1 MEQKAVLSCEHVS
14 FCYPRQTD
22 NAIED
27 ISFSIGEA
35 EFVVLCG
42 QSGCGKTT
50 LLRHFKKN
58 QIPFGTGSGKLYYRG
73 SDLETMDDRESAA
86 RIGFVGQNPDTQLV
100 TDKVWHEL
108 AFGLENLGVPGEQI
122 RRRTAEIAQYFGM
135 ESWFRR
141 PVSELSGGQ
150 KQLLNL
156 ASVVI
161 MQPDVLLLD
170 EPTAQLDP
178 IGTGRF
184 LDTLRRLNRDLGTAV
199 LLSEQR
205 LEEVVPMADRVL
217 IMHQGHLVADA
228 VPGQCAAK
236 LEAYERDHNEALPI
250 ASAMPVAVRVWKA
263 CHYRDE
269 ASSPVSIRQGKSWLA
284 DHVRK
289 TGQPGEATET
299 GGMQNMATDAV
310 HKMGQTDEATE
321 AGSKRNM
328 ATDAV
333 RKTGQTGETIKSAVS
348 DRHPCHTAK
357 RAVSE
362 TALFVDRLCFG
373 YQKDQRVLEDFTM
386 RVPKGMLYAVVG
398 GNGSGK
404 STALKAIMGICKPR
418 RGKVKAAGKIRF
430 LAQNPKSLFTELTA
444 AEELMAMLLPE
455 NGGAGLKEADRTQR
469 VGEMLSYLELTAQR
483 EQNPMDLS
491 GGQQQRLALGKL
503 LLTEP
508 DILLLDEPT
517 KGLDGAFKEKLAEFL
532 KDLCSKGKTVVLVSH
547 DMEFCARYADQCGL
561 LFDGQLISE
570 GETRA
575 FFRENVF
582 YTTAAQRMSRGV
594 CGDCLLAEDIVR
606 ALQEAG
612 CAG

>member
-236 LEAYERDHNEALPI
+236 LEAYEREHNEALPI

-269 ASSPVSIRQGKSWLA
+269 ANSPVSIRQGKSWLA

-289 TGQPGEATET
+289 TGQPGEP
-299 GGMQNMATDAV
+299 
-310 HKMGQTDEATE
+310 
-321 AGSKRNM
+321 
-328 ATDAV
+328 
-333 RKTGQTGETIKSAVS
+333 IKSAVS

-612 CAG
+612 GAG

>member
-217 IMHQGHLVADA
+217 IMHQGYLVADS
-228 VPGQCAAK
+228 VPEQCAAK
-236 LEAYERDHNEALPI
+236 LEAYEMDHNEALPI

-269 ASSPVSIRQGKSWLA
+269 AGSPVSIRQGKSWLS
-284 DHVRK
+284 DRVRK
-289 TGQPGEATET
+289 TGQPG
-299 GGMQNMATDAV
+299 DP
-310 HKMGQTDEATE
+310 
-321 AGSKRNM
+321 
-328 ATDAV
+328 
-333 RKTGQTGETIKSAVS
+333 IKSAVS

-386 RVPKGMLYAVVG
+386 RVPKGTLYAVVG

-469 VGEMLSYLELTAQR
+469 VGETLSYLELTAQR

-517 KGLDGAFKEKLAEFL
+517 KGLDGAFKEKLAELL

-612 CAG
+612 CAR

>member
-58 QIPFGTGSGKLYYRG
+58 QIPFGTGSGKLFYRG

-217 IMHQGHLVADA
+217 IMHQGHLVADS
-228 VPGQCAAK
+228 VPEQCAAK
-236 LEAYERDHNEALPI
+236 LEAYEMDHNEALPI

-269 ASSPVSIRQGKSWLA
+269 AGSPVSIRQGKSWLS
-284 DHVRK
+284 DRVRK
-289 TGQPGEATET
+289 TGQPG
-299 GGMQNMATDAV
+299 DP
-310 HKMGQTDEATE
+310 
-321 AGSKRNM
+321 
-328 ATDAV
+328 
-333 RKTGQTGETIKSAVS
+333 IKSAVS

-386 RVPKGMLYAVVG
+386 RVPKGTLYAVVG

-469 VGEMLSYLELTAQR
+469 VGETLSYLELTAQR
-483 EQNPMDLS
+483 EQDPMDLS

-517 KGLDGAFKEKLAEFL
+517 KGLDGAFKEKLAELL

-612 CAG
+612 CAR

>member
-35 EFVVLCG
+35 ELVVLCG

-199 LLSEQR
+199 LSSEQR

-269 ASSPVSIRQGKSWLA
+269 ANSPVSIRQGKSWLA

-289 TGQPGEATET
+289 TGQPGEP
-299 GGMQNMATDAV
+299 
-310 HKMGQTDEATE
+310 
-321 AGSKRNM
+321 
-328 ATDAV
+328 
-333 RKTGQTGETIKSAVS
+333 IKSAVS

-418 RGKVKAAGKIRF
+418 RGNVKAAGKIRF

>member
-263 CHYRDE
+263 CHYRNE

-289 TGQPGEATET
+289 TGQPGEP
-299 GGMQNMATDAV
+299 
-310 HKMGQTDEATE
+310 
-321 AGSKRNM
+321 
-328 ATDAV
+328 
-333 RKTGQTGETIKSAVS
+333 IKSAVS

>member
-184 LDTLRRLNRDLGTAV
+184 LDTLRRLNRDQGTAV

-269 ASSPVSIRQGKSWLA
+269 ASSPVSIRQGRSWLA

-289 TGQPGEATET
+289 TGQPGEP
-299 GGMQNMATDAV
+299 
-310 HKMGQTDEATE
+310 
-321 AGSKRNM
+321 
-328 ATDAV
+328 
-333 RKTGQTGETIKSAVS
+333 IKSAVS

-418 RGKVKAAGKIRF
+418 RGNVKAVGKIRF

-469 VGEMLSYLELTAQR
+469 VGKMLSYLELTAQR

-612 CAG
+612 GAG

>member
-58 QIPFGTGSGKLYYRG
+58 QIPFGTGSGKLFYRG

-217 IMHQGHLVADA
+217 IMHQGHLVADS
-228 VPGQCAAK
+228 VPEQCAAK
-236 LEAYERDHNEALPI
+236 LEAYEMDHNEALPI

-269 ASSPVSIRQGKSWLA
+269 AGSPVSIRQGKSWLS
-284 DHVRK
+284 DRVRK
-289 TGQPGEATET
+289 TGQPG
-299 GGMQNMATDAV
+299 DP
-310 HKMGQTDEATE
+310 
-321 AGSKRNM
+321 
-328 ATDAV
+328 
-333 RKTGQTGETIKSAVS
+333 IKSAVS

-386 RVPKGMLYAVVG
+386 RVPKGTLYAVVG

-469 VGEMLSYLELTAQR
+469 VGETLSYLELTAQR

-517 KGLDGAFKEKLAEFL
+517 KGLDGAFKEKLAELL

-547 DMEFCARYADQCGL
+547 DMEFCARYADQGGL

-612 CAG
+612 CAR

>member
-236 LEAYERDHNEALPI
+236 LEAYEREHNEALPI

-269 ASSPVSIRQGKSWLA
+269 ANSPVSIRQGKSWLA

-289 TGQPGEATET
+289 TGQPGEP
-299 GGMQNMATDAV
+299 
-310 HKMGQTDEATE
+310 
-321 AGSKRNM
+321 
-328 ATDAV
+328 
-333 RKTGQTGETIKSAVS
+333 IKSAVS

-386 RVPKGMLYAVVG
+386 RVPEGMLYAVVG

-455 NGGAGLKEADRTQR
+455 NGGASLKEADRTQR

-582 YTTAAQRMSRGV
+582 YTMAAQRMSRGV
-594 CGDCLLAEDIVR
+594 CGDCLLAEDIIR

>member
-58 QIPFGTGSGKLYYRG
+58 QIPFGTGSGKLFYRG

-199 LLSEQR
+199 LLSEQL

-217 IMHQGHLVADA
+217 IMHQGHLVADS
-228 VPGQCAAK
+228 VPEQCAAK
-236 LEAYERDHNEALPI
+236 LEAYEMDHNEALPI

-269 ASSPVSIRQGKSWLA
+269 AGSPVSIRQGKSWLS
-284 DHVRK
+284 DRVRK
-289 TGQPGEATET
+289 TGQPG
-299 GGMQNMATDAV
+299 DP
-310 HKMGQTDEATE
+310 
-321 AGSKRNM
+321 
-328 ATDAV
+328 
-333 RKTGQTGETIKSAVS
+333 IKSAVS

-386 RVPKGMLYAVVG
+386 RVPKGTLYAVVG

-455 NGGAGLKEADRTQR
+455 NGGAGVKEADRTQR
-469 VGEMLSYLELTAQR
+469 VGETLSYLELTAQR

-517 KGLDGAFKEKLAEFL
+517 KGLDGAFKEKLAELL

>member
-263 CHYRDE
+263 CHYRNE

-289 TGQPGEATET
+289 TGQ
-299 GGMQNMATDAV
+299 
-310 HKMGQTDEATE
+310 
-321 AGSKRNM
+321 
-328 ATDAV
+328 
-333 RKTGQTGETIKSAVS
+333 TGEPIKSAVS

-444 AEELMAMLLPE
+444 AEEMMAMLLPE

>member
-236 LEAYERDHNEALPI
+236 LEAYEREHNEALPI

-289 TGQPGEATET
+289 TGQPGEP
-299 GGMQNMATDAV
+299 
-310 HKMGQTDEATE
+310 
-321 AGSKRNM
+321 
-328 ATDAV
+328 
-333 RKTGQTGETIKSAVS
+333 IKSAVS

-469 VGEMLSYLELTAQR
+469 VGKMLSYLELTAQR

-517 KGLDGAFKEKLAEFL
+517 KGLDGAFKEKLAELL

-561 LFDGQLISE
+561 LFDGKLISE

-575 FFRENVF
+575 FFGENVF
-582 YTTAAQRMSRGV
+582 YTTAAQRMSLGV
-594 CGDCLLAEDIVR
+594 CEDCLLAEDIIR
-606 ALQEAG
+606 TLQETG
-612 CAG
+612 GVG

>member
-58 QIPFGTGSGKLYYRG
+58 QIPFGTGSGKLFYRG

-289 TGQPGEATET
+289 TGQPGEP
-299 GGMQNMATDAV
+299 
-310 HKMGQTDEATE
+310 
-321 AGSKRNM
+321 
-328 ATDAV
+328 
-333 RKTGQTGETIKSAVS
+333 IKSAVS

-418 RGKVKAAGKIRF
+418 RGNVKAAGKIRF

-517 KGLDGAFKEKLAEFL
+517 KGLDGAFKEKLAELL
-532 KDLCSKGKTVVLVSH
+532 KDLCTKGKTVVLVSH

>member
-236 LEAYERDHNEALPI
+236 LEAYEREHNEALPI

-269 ASSPVSIRQGKSWLA
+269 ANSPVSIRQGKSWLA

-289 TGQPGEATET
+289 TGQPGEP
-299 GGMQNMATDAV
+299 
-310 HKMGQTDEATE
+310 
-321 AGSKRNM
+321 
-328 ATDAV
+328 
-333 RKTGQTGETIKSAVS
+333 IKSAVS

-418 RGKVKAAGKIRF
+418 RGKVKAAGKIRI
-430 LAQNPKSLFTELTA
+430 LAQNPKSLFTELKA
-444 AEELMAMLLPE
+444 PE
-455 NGGAGLKEADRTQR
+455 NGGASLKEADRTQR

-594 CGDCLLAEDIVR
+594 CGDCLLAEDIIR

>member
-58 QIPFGTGSGKLYYRG
+58 QIPFGTGSGKLFYRG

-217 IMHQGHLVADA
+217 IMHQGHLVADS
-228 VPGQCAAK
+228 VPEQCAAK
-236 LEAYERDHNEALPI
+236 LEAYEMDHNEALPI

-269 ASSPVSIRQGKSWLA
+269 AGSPVSIRQGKSWLS
-284 DHVRK
+284 DRVRK
-289 TGQPGEATET
+289 TGQPG
-299 GGMQNMATDAV
+299 DP
-310 HKMGQTDEATE
+310 
-321 AGSKRNM
+321 
-328 ATDAV
+328 
-333 RKTGQTGETIKSAVS
+333 IKSAVS
-348 DRHPCHTAK
+348 DRHHCHTAK

-386 RVPKGMLYAVVG
+386 RVPKGTLYAVVG

-469 VGEMLSYLELTAQR
+469 VGETLSYLELTAQR

-517 KGLDGAFKEKLAEFL
+517 KGLDGAFKEKLAELL

-612 CAG
+612 CAR

>member
-58 QIPFGTGSGKLYYRG
+58 QIPFGTGSGKLFYRG

-122 RRRTAEIAQYFGM
+122 RRWTAEIAQYFGM

-217 IMHQGHLVADA
+217 IMHQGHLVADS
-228 VPGQCAAK
+228 VPEQCAAK
-236 LEAYERDHNEALPI
+236 LEAYEMDHNEALPI

-269 ASSPVSIRQGKSWLA
+269 AGSPVSIRQGKSWLS
-284 DHVRK
+284 DRVRK
-289 TGQPGEATET
+289 TGQPG
-299 GGMQNMATDAV
+299 DP
-310 HKMGQTDEATE
+310 
-321 AGSKRNM
+321 
-328 ATDAV
+328 
-333 RKTGQTGETIKSAVS
+333 IKSAVS

-386 RVPKGMLYAVVG
+386 RVPKGTLYAVVG

-455 NGGAGLKEADRTQR
+455 NGGAGVKEADRTQR
-469 VGEMLSYLELTAQR
+469 VGETLSYLELTAQR

-517 KGLDGAFKEKLAEFL
+517 KGLDGAFKEKLAELL

>member
-289 TGQPGEATET
+289 TGQPGEP
-299 GGMQNMATDAV
+299 
-310 HKMGQTDEATE
+310 
-321 AGSKRNM
+321 
-328 ATDAV
+328 
-333 RKTGQTGETIKSAVS
+333 IKSAVS

-430 LAQNPKSLFTELTA
+430 LAQNPKSLFTELTV

>member
-269 ASSPVSIRQGKSWLA
+269 ANSPVSIRQGKSWLS
-284 DHVRK
+284 DRVRK
-289 TGQPGEATET
+289 TGQPG
-299 GGMQNMATDAV
+299 DP
-310 HKMGQTDEATE
+310 
-321 AGSKRNM
+321 
-328 ATDAV
+328 
-333 RKTGQTGETIKSAVS
+333 IKSAVS

-444 AEELMAMLLPE
+444 VEELMAMLLPE

-469 VGEMLSYLELTAQR
+469 VWEMLSYLELTAQR

-547 DMEFCARYADQCGL
+547 DMEFCAHYADQCGL

>member
-14 FCYPRQTD
+14 FCYPKQTD

-289 TGQPGEATET
+289 TGQPGEP
-299 GGMQNMATDAV
+299 
-310 HKMGQTDEATE
+310 
-321 AGSKRNM
+321 
-328 ATDAV
+328 
-333 RKTGQTGETIKSAVS
+333 IKSAVS

-418 RGKVKAAGKIRF
+418 RGNVKAAGKIRF

>member
-250 ASAMPVAVRVWKA
+250 ASAMPEAVRVGKA
-263 CHYRDE
+263 CQYRDE

-289 TGQPGEATET
+289 TGQPGEP
-299 GGMQNMATDAV
+299 
-310 HKMGQTDEATE
+310 
-321 AGSKRNM
+321 
-328 ATDAV
+328 
-333 RKTGQTGETIKSAVS
+333 IKSAVS

-418 RGKVKAAGKIRF
+418 RGNVKAAGKIRF

>member
-58 QIPFGTGSGKLYYRG
+58 QIPFGTGSGKLFYRG

-217 IMHQGHLVADA
+217 IMHQGHLVADS
-228 VPGQCAAK
+228 VPEQCAAK
-236 LEAYERDHNEALPI
+236 LEAYEMDHNEALPI

-269 ASSPVSIRQGKSWLA
+269 AGSPVSIRQGKSWLS
-284 DHVRK
+284 DRVRK
-289 TGQPGEATET
+289 TGQPG
-299 GGMQNMATDAV
+299 DP
-310 HKMGQTDEATE
+310 
-321 AGSKRNM
+321 
-328 ATDAV
+328 
-333 RKTGQTGETIKSAVS
+333 IKSAVS

-386 RVPKGMLYAVVG
+386 RVPKGTLYAVVG

-469 VGEMLSYLELTAQR
+469 VGETLSYLELTAQR

-517 KGLDGAFKEKLAEFL
+517 KGLDGAFKEKLAELL
-532 KDLCSKGKTVVLVSH
+532 KDLCSLS
-547 DMEFCARYADQCGL
+547 
-561 LFDGQLISE
+561 LIH
-570 GETRA
+570 
-575 FFRENVF
+575 
-582 YTTAAQRMSRGV
+582 
-594 CGDCLLAEDIVR
+594 I
-606 ALQEAG
+606 
-612 CAG
+612 

>member
-58 QIPFGTGSGKLYYRG
+58 QIPFGTGSGKLFYRG

-217 IMHQGHLVADA
+217 IMHQGHLVADS
-228 VPGQCAAK
+228 VPEQCAAK
-236 LEAYERDHNEALPI
+236 LEAYEMDHNEALPI

-269 ASSPVSIRQGKSWLA
+269 AGSPVSIRQGKSWLS
-284 DHVRK
+284 DRVRK
-289 TGQPGEATET
+289 TGQPG
-299 GGMQNMATDAV
+299 DP
-310 HKMGQTDEATE
+310 
-321 AGSKRNM
+321 
-328 ATDAV
+328 
-333 RKTGQTGETIKSAVS
+333 IKSAVS

-386 RVPKGMLYAVVG
+386 RVPKGTLYAVVG

-469 VGEMLSYLELTAQR
+469 VGETLSYLELTAQR

-517 KGLDGAFKEKLAEFL
+517 KGLDGAFKEKLAELL

-547 DMEFCARYADQCGL
+547 DMEFCARYADRCGL
-561 LFDGQLISE
+561 LFDGKLISE

-575 FFRENVF
+575 FFGENVF

-594 CGDCLLAEDIVR
+594 CEDCLLAEDIIR
-606 ALQEAG
+606 TLQEAG
-612 CAG
+612 GGG

>member
-269 ASSPVSIRQGKSWLA
+269 ANSPVSIRQGKSWLA

-289 TGQPGEATET
+289 TGQPVEP
-299 GGMQNMATDAV
+299 
-310 HKMGQTDEATE
+310 
-321 AGSKRNM
+321 
-328 ATDAV
+328 
-333 RKTGQTGETIKSAVS
+333 IKSAVS

-418 RGKVKAAGKIRF
+418 RGNVKAAGKIRF

>member
-58 QIPFGTGSGKLYYRG
+58 QIPFGTGSGKLFYRG

-108 AFGLENLGVPGEQI
+108 AFGLENLGVSGEQI

-228 VPGQCAAK
+228 VPEQCAAK
-236 LEAYERDHNEALPI
+236 LEAYEMDHNEALPI

-269 ASSPVSIRQGKSWLA
+269 ASSPVSIRQGKSWLS
-284 DHVRK
+284 DRVRK
-289 TGQPGEATET
+289 TGQPGEP
-299 GGMQNMATDAV
+299 
-310 HKMGQTDEATE
+310 
-321 AGSKRNM
+321 
-328 ATDAV
+328 
-333 RKTGQTGETIKSAVS
+333 IKSAVS

-362 TALFVDRLCFG
+362 TALFVDRLCFD

-386 RVPKGMLYAVVG
+386 RVPKGTLYAVVG

-404 STALKAIMGICKPR
+404 STALKAIMGICMPR

-469 VGEMLSYLELTAQR
+469 VGETLSYLELTAQR

-517 KGLDGAFKEKLAEFL
+517 KGLDGAFKEKLAELL

-547 DMEFCARYADQCGL
+547 DMEFCARYADRCGL
-561 LFDGQLISE
+561 LFDGKLISE

-575 FFRENVF
+575 FFGENVF

-594 CGDCLLAEDIVR
+594 CEDCLLAEDIIR
-606 ALQEAG
+606 TLQKAG
-612 CAG
+612 GVG

>member
-58 QIPFGTGSGKLYYRG
+58 QIPFGTGSGKLFYRG

-217 IMHQGHLVADA
+217 IMHQGHLVADS
-228 VPGQCAAK
+228 VPEQCAAK
-236 LEAYERDHNEALPI
+236 LEAYEMDHNEALPI

-269 ASSPVSIRQGKSWLA
+269 AGSPVSIRQGKSWLS
-284 DHVRK
+284 DRVRK
-289 TGQPGEATET
+289 TGQPG
-299 GGMQNMATDAV
+299 DP
-310 HKMGQTDEATE
+310 
-321 AGSKRNM
+321 
-328 ATDAV
+328 
-333 RKTGQTGETIKSAVS
+333 IKSAVS
-348 DRHPCHTAK
+348 DRHPCHPAK

-386 RVPKGMLYAVVG
+386 RVPKGTLYAVVG

-469 VGEMLSYLELTAQR
+469 VGETLSYLELTAQR

-517 KGLDGAFKEKLAEFL
+517 KGLDGAFKEKLAELL

-612 CAG
+612 CAR

>member
-269 ASSPVSIRQGKSWLA
+269 ANSPVSIRQGKSWLA

-289 TGQPGEATET
+289 TGQPGEP
-299 GGMQNMATDAV
+299 
-310 HKMGQTDEATE
+310 
-321 AGSKRNM
+321 
-328 ATDAV
+328 
-333 RKTGQTGETIKSAVS
+333 IKSAVS

-404 STALKAIMGICKPR
+404 STALKAIMGICKSR
-418 RGKVKAAGKIRF
+418 RGNVKAAGKIRF

>member
-141 PVSELSGGQ
+141 TVSELSGGQ

-228 VPGQCAAK
+228 VPEQCAAK

-269 ASSPVSIRQGKSWLA
+269 ANSPVSIRQGKSWLA

-289 TGQPGEATET
+289 TGQPGEL
-299 GGMQNMATDAV
+299 
-310 HKMGQTDEATE
+310 
-321 AGSKRNM
+321 
-328 ATDAV
+328 
-333 RKTGQTGETIKSAVS
+333 IKPAVS

-373 YQKDQRVLEDFTM
+373 YQRDQRVLEDFTM

>member
-58 QIPFGTGSGKLYYRG
+58 QIPFGTGSGKLFYRG

-141 PVSELSGGQ
+141 SVSELSGGQ

-217 IMHQGHLVADA
+217 IMHQGHLVADS
-228 VPGQCAAK
+228 VPEQCAAK
-236 LEAYERDHNEALPI
+236 LEAYEMDHNEALPI

-269 ASSPVSIRQGKSWLA
+269 AGSPVSIRQGKSWLS
-284 DHVRK
+284 DRVRK
-289 TGQPGEATET
+289 TGQPG
-299 GGMQNMATDAV
+299 DP
-310 HKMGQTDEATE
+310 
-321 AGSKRNM
+321 
-328 ATDAV
+328 
-333 RKTGQTGETIKSAVS
+333 IKSAVS

-386 RVPKGMLYAVVG
+386 RVPKGTLYAVVG

-455 NGGAGLKEADRTQR
+455 NGGAGVKEADRTQR
-469 VGEMLSYLELTAQR
+469 VGETLSYLELTAQR

-517 KGLDGAFKEKLAEFL
+517 KGLDGAFKEKLAELL

>member
-58 QIPFGTGSGKLYYRG
+58 QIPFGTGSGKLFYRG

-217 IMHQGHLVADA
+217 IMHQGHLVADS
-228 VPGQCAAK
+228 VPEQCAAK
-236 LEAYERDHNEALPI
+236 LEAYEMDHNEALPI

-269 ASSPVSIRQGKSWLA
+269 AGSPVSIRQGKSWLS
-284 DHVRK
+284 DRVRK
-289 TGQPGEATET
+289 TGQPG
-299 GGMQNMATDAV
+299 DP
-310 HKMGQTDEATE
+310 
-321 AGSKRNM
+321 
-328 ATDAV
+328 
-333 RKTGQTGETIKSAVS
+333 IKSAVS

-517 KGLDGAFKEKLAEFL
+517 KGLDGAFKEKLAELL

>member
-178 IGTGRF
+178 IGAGRF

-263 CHYRDE
+263 CHYRNE

-289 TGQPGEATET
+289 TGQ
-299 GGMQNMATDAV
+299 
-310 HKMGQTDEATE
+310 
-321 AGSKRNM
+321 
-328 ATDAV
+328 
-333 RKTGQTGETIKSAVS
+333 TGEPIKSAVS

-444 AEELMAMLLPE
+444 AEERMAMLLPE

>member
-73 SDLETMDDRESAA
+73 NDLEAMDDRESAA

-228 VPGQCAAK
+228 VPEQCAAK
-236 LEAYERDHNEALPI
+236 LESYERVHNEALPI

-263 CHYRDE
+263 CHHKDE
-269 ASSPVSIRQGKSWLA
+269 ADSPVSIRQGKSWLT
-284 DHVRK
+284 DRVRK
-289 TGQPGEATET
+289 TGQS
-299 GGMQNMATDAV
+299 
-310 HKMGQTDEATE
+310 DEATG
-321 AGSKRNM
+321 AGSKRNV
-328 ATDAV
+328 ATETV
-333 RKTGQTGETIKSAVS
+333 HKTGQPDEPIKPAVS
-348 DRHPCHTAK
+348 DRPSRHTAK

-373 YQKDQRVLEDFTM
+373 YQKNQRVLEDFTM
-386 RVPKGMLYAVVG
+386 RVPKGTLYAVMG

-418 RGKVKAAGKIRF
+418 RGKVKATGKIRF
-430 LAQNPKSLFTELTA
+430 LAQNPKSLFTELTVS
-444 AEELMAMLLPE
+444 EELMAMLLPE
-455 NGGAGLKEADRTQR
+455 NGGAGLKEADRMQR
-469 VGEMLSYLELTAQR
+469 VDEMIAYLELTAQR

-517 KGLDGAFKEKLAEFL
+517 KGLDGAFKEKLAELL

-547 DMEFCARYADQCGL
+547 DMEFCARYADQCSL

-570 GETRA
+570 GETRE
-575 FFRENVF
+575 FFAENVF
-582 YTTAAQRMSRGV
+582 YTTAAQRMSQGV
-594 CGDCLLAEDIVR
+594 CEDCLLAEDIVR
-606 ALQEAG
+606 TLQEAG

>member
-58 QIPFGTGSGKLYYRG
+58 QIPFGTGSGKLFYRG

-217 IMHQGHLVADA
+217 IMHQGHLVADS
-228 VPGQCAAK
+228 VPEQCAAK
-236 LEAYERDHNEALPI
+236 LEAYEMDHNEALPI

-263 CHYRDE
+263 CHYRNE

-289 TGQPGEATET
+289 TGQ
-299 GGMQNMATDAV
+299 
-310 HKMGQTDEATE
+310 
-321 AGSKRNM
+321 
-328 ATDAV
+328 
-333 RKTGQTGETIKSAVS
+333 TGEPIKSAVS